1 MTVIIVRRLG
11 IGRCAVGDMILNGSG
26 VLDAIVVALGGCS
39 AIDDG
44 DVLEAVVSTVT
55 RRGDP
60 RSDFLDPSS
69 AARGRARFV

>member
-55 RRGDP
+55 RR
-60 RSDFLDPSS
+60 
-69 AARGRARFV
+69 